1 MAEEAGEKSNVWG
14 QDMSPNQPVSA
25 GHGKNALRGGKHVPR
40 SSLNEGRFGRLF
52 RRLKPAP
59 ELSAKE
65 LKALAESMR
74 EPKGA
79 GAKFDNP
86 KIPSGYT
93 YFGQFIDHDLTFD
106 PVSSLQRDNDPDA
119 LVDFRSPRFDLDSV
133 YGSGPED
140 EPFLYVQPE
149 RLRLAI
155 DKKNVNGEPDLQ
167 RNSDGVALIG
177 DPRNDENIIVSQL
190 QLTWLRFHNKVADK
204 VAADKSVTAARRFEV
219 AQRLVRWHYQWVV
232 LNDFLPRVCGPDPI
246 KKRVTRDKDGVHI
259 KTRFF
264 HPKNELFMPVE
275 FSVAAYRFGHSMV
288 RPKYDLNQI
297 VVDRP
302 IFIPGEKV
310 GELDDL
316 RGFRPLPGAWTV
328 DWSFF
333 LDGAPGKGKAQH
345 ARKIDAHLSPGL
357 FDLPGFPNAESSLA
371 FRNLKR
377 GEALGLPSG
386 QDVAKLVGAKPLT
399 GKQLGAPEPT
409 PLWFYILKE
418 SEKGG
423 GKHLGQ
429 VGGEIVAD
437 VLLGLLAEDKHS
449 FVNQNPTFKP
459 SLGKGGKFELA
470 DVVKFALS

>member
-1 MAEEAGEKSNVWG
+1 MTPK
-14 QDMSPNQPVSA
+14 QLVSI
-25 GHGKNALRGGKHVPR
+25 GHGKNEPRGIRRVPR

-52 RRLKPAP
+52 RRLPAAP
-59 ELSAKE
+59 ELSDKQ
-65 LKALAESMR
+65 LRDLAGSMR

-79 GAKFDNP
+79 GAKLDNP

-93 YFGQFIDHDLTFD
+93 YFGQFVDHDLTFD
-106 PVSSLQRDNDPDA
+106 PVSSLQRRNDPDA

-133 YGSGPED
+133 YGSGPAD
-140 EPFLYVQPE
+140 EPFLYQADH
-149 RLRLAI
+149 LRLVI
-155 DKKNVNGEPDLQ
+155 DPKNSKGEPDLQ
-167 RNSDGVALIG
+167 RNAGGVALIG

-190 QLTWLRFHNKVADK
+190 QLTWIRFHNKVAEK
-204 VAADKSVTAARRFEV
+204 VAKDKTVPEARKFEV

-232 LNDFLPRVCGPDPI
+232 MEDFLPRVAGADPVD
-246 KKRVTRDKDGVHI
+246 KRRKRGKDGVKI
-259 KTRFF
+259 DTRWFEPKT
-264 HPKNELFMPVE
+264 ELFMPVE

-288 RPKYDLNQI
+288 RPAYDLNQI
-297 VVDRP
+297 VTNRP

-333 LDGAPGKGKAQH
+333 LDGAPGKAGKPQPS
-345 ARKIDAHLSPGL
+345 RKIDAHLSPGL
-357 FDLPGFPNAESSLA
+357 FDLPGFANKESSLA

-386 QDVAKLVGAKPLT
+386 QDVAELVGVKALS
-399 GKQLGAPEPT
+399 GKKLGAPEPT

-418 SEKGG
+418 SGLKGG
-423 GKHLGQ
+423 AHLGP

-437 VLLGLLAEDKHS
+437 VLLGLLKEDNHS
-449 FVNQNPTFKP
+449 FVNQNPKWKP
-459 SLGKGGKFELA
+459 TLGPKAGKFTLA
-470 DVVKFALS
+470 DMVKFALS